1 MDIKAFESFQDGASQ
16 AGLIYYYAGAF
27 DAEMVK
33 ALSVNMKDRLQKENA
48 SGPVKR
54 KLFSTFIEMAQNVLH
69 YGGSPPGDADGARSK
84 PGAIGMGSE
93 GIFYWIACGNLI
105 PVEQIPR
112 ISRKLTT
119 IRNMSLD
126 EIKAAYREQL
136 ANDEHESNDSI
147 SKGAGLGL
155 LTIARESS
163 HPIEFNFVPDP
174 ASDGDFA
181 YFYIKAV
188 I

>member
-1 MDIKAFESFQDGASQ
+1 MDIKVFENFQNGASA

-48 SGPVKR
+48 SGPIKR

-69 YGGSPPGDADGARSK
+69 YGGSPASGGEGARSK

-93 GIFYWIACGNLI
+93 GASYWIACGNLI

-112 ISRKLTT
+112 ISDKLTT
-119 IRNMSLD
+119 IRNMSLE

-136 ANDEHESNDSI
+136 ANDAHESSDRI

-155 LTIARESS
+155 LTIAREST
-163 HPIEFNFVPDP
+163 HPIEFNFASGP
-174 ASDGDFA
+174 ASEDRFA